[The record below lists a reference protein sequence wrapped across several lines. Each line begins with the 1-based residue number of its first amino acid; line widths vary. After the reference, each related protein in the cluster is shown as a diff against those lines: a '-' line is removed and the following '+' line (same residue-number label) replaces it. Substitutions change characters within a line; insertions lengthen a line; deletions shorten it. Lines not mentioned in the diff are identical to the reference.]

1 MTRSCAFAR
10 LALATGL
17 IALVAGPA
25 TAANW
30 TVDREASKVAFV
42 AQQNGAPVEGVF
54 EDWSARIRLD
64 PEALK
69 DAEISAT
76 VRPGTAQTGQPQI
89 DQTLPGA
96 SWFDT
101 ANHPEATFTSQ
112 EIVSTGDNA
121 YEARG
126 TMTIK
131 GTSQP
136 FTLPFTLTI
145 DGDTARAEAQ
155 ISLARM
161 LFGVGTDVAPP
172 AVADPVTVTLEITA
186 TR

>member
-1 MTRSCAFAR
+1 MTRSCAVTR

-17 IALVAGPA
+17 FALVAGPA

-30 TVDREASKVAFV
+30 TVDKEASKVTFV
-42 AQQNGAPVEGVF
+42 AQQNGAPVEGRF
-54 EDWSARIRLD
+54 EDWSAQIRLD
-64 PEALK
+64 PEALEN
-69 DAEISAT
+69 AEISAT
-76 VRPGTAQTGQPQI
+76 VRPGSAQTGQPQI

-101 ANHPEATFTSQ
+101 ASHPEATFASQ
-112 EIVSTGDNA
+112 DIVSTGDNA

-126 TMTIK
+126 TLTIK

-136 FTLPFTLTI
+136 FVLPFTLTI

-155 ISLARM
+155 VSLARM

-172 AVADPVTVTLEITA
+172 AVADPVTVSLEITA

>member
-1 MTRSCAFAR
+1 MPRSSKLAR
-10 LALATGL
+10 LALATGIL
-17 IALVAGPA
+17 ALVAGPA
-25 TAANW
+25 NAANW
-30 TVDREASKVAFV
+30 TVDRDASKVTFV
-42 AQQNGAPVEGVF
+42 AQQNGAPVEGRF
-54 EDWSARIRLD
+54 EDWSAEISLD
-64 PEALK
+64 PDGLET
-69 DAEISAT
+69 AEISAT
-76 VRPGTAQTGQPQI
+76 VRPGSAQTGQPQI

-96 SWFDT
+96 AWFAT
-101 ANHPEATFTSQ
+101 ASHPEATFTSQ
-112 EIVSTGDNA
+112 DIVSTGDTT

-126 TMTIK
+126 TLTIK

-161 LFGVGTDVAPP
+161 LFGVGTDVVPP
-172 AVADPVTVTLEITA
+172 AVADPVTVSLEITA